1 MIKLKEELKNINS
14 NKLNKIKK
22 IAEQV
27 RLELETHYDW
37 EADKGCFKNTCSHVS
52 EQLAD
57 KLKAE
62 GIYSYSVHGLYYG
75 APDEYQPDMDDW
87 SGDEV
92 DEYFDSKG
100 YGEPFGFN
108 HWWVVADNKY
118 ILDITCDQFHQDE
131 PDEYRVVIT
140 DIGDSD
146 YST

>member
-22 IAEQV
+22 IAKQM
-27 RLELETHYDW
+27 RSELESNYDW
-37 EADKGCFKNTCSHVS
+37 EADKGCFKNTCSHLS
-52 EQLAD
+52 EELAN

-62 GIYSYSVHGLYYG
+62 GIYAYPVHGLYYG
-75 APDEYQPDMDDW
+75 APDTYEPDMDDW

-92 DEYFDSKG
+92 DEYFDSKS

-108 HWWVVADNKY
+108 HWWVVAGNKY
-118 ILDITCDQFHQDE
+118 IIDITADQFHIDE
-131 PDEYRVVIT
+131 PEEYRVVIS

-146 YST
+146 YSV